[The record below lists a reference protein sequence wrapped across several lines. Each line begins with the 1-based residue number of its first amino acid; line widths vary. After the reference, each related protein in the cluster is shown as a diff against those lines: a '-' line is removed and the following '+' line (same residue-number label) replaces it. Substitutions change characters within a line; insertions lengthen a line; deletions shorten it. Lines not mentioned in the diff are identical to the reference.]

1 MKHWGEKINLQHVK
15 GHQDSKNFGPFTRD
29 TMLNIE
35 ADKLAKEKLETY
47 RTGPTIFHI
56 PGSQGVCY
64 VGKQRIEKDFATT
77 I

>member
-1 MKHWGEKINLQHVK
+1 MKHQGIDLHHVK
-15 GHQDSKNFGPFTRD
+15 GHQDSKNFGPFNRD
-29 TMLNIE
+29 ATLNIE

-47 RTGPTIFHI
+47 RTGPEIFHI

-64 VGKQRIEKDFATT
+64 AGKHRIEKDFANT